1 MAKQERVQPK
11 TTERV
16 EEPVES
22 LEPAPTEQ
30 SKDDKLKTDIDAIL
44 DEIEEVLET
53 NAVAMVR
60 DFVQQ
65 GGE

>member
-1 MAKQERVQPK
+1 MAKQERVQPQ

-16 EEPVES
+16 EEPVEPI
-22 LEPAPTEQ
+22 EPAPTEQ
-30 SKDDKLKTDIDAIL
+30 AKDEKLKADLDAIL